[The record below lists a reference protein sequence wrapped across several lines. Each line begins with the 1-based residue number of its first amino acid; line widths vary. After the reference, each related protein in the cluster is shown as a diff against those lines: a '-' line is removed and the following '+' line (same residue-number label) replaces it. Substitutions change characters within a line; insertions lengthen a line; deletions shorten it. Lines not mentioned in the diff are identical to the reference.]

1 MGLSG
6 QNDRLI
12 NGSGKHYGALVAPA
26 KRGEQVKQRNR
37 AATVAYVALLLVCT
51 LGGCATR
58 PITSADTSHAIN
70 LGLEDG
76 NYNVTLDVTNDPSVP
91 NIVGTMTVT
100 GGHISGWRFVV
111 DANLFPGTNIRQG
124 VGICFLAGQTQDQCA
139 SEFGPN
145 NTHPR
150 FFIAV
155 AAGRRNWFYVPV
167 AGPGG
172 GLGAPKYIG
181 TWQATAAPDK

>member
-6 QNDRLI
+6 QNDLLI
-12 NGSGKHYGALVAPA
+12 NGSGKHYGALVSPA

-70 LGLEDG
+70 LGLVDG
-76 NYNVTLDVTNDPSVP
+76 RYNVTLDVTNDPSVP

-155 AAGRRNWFYVPV
+155 AAGRRNWFY
-167 AGPGG
+167 
-172 GLGAPKYIG
+172 
-181 TWQATAAPDK
+181 